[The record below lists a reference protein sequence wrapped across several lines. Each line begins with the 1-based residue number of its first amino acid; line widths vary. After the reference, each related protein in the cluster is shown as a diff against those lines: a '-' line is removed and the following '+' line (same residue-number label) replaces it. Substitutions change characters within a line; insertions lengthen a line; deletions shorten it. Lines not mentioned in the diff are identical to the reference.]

1 MQLDL
6 ENKRVIVTGGAQG
19 IGEAVVRA
27 FAAEGATVTSLD
39 VNEQRGRMVA
49 DEATSA
55 GPGAVTFHCADISD
69 RGQVDAV
76 FADAVARMGG
86 LDVLANIAGVHR
98 HAPGDD
104 VPQELLEW
112 MFKINVYGTI
122 YTNAAA
128 FRTMEPAGDGV
139 IINFGSESGLTAE
152 PNNATYGATK
162 GAVHSWTRSIA
173 RDWGPKGIRVNA
185 VLPYVVTPM
194 YEEFRNALSPEE
206 LAAHDKQTAEQ
217 IPLGGKFGDPATQLA
232 PVMVFLASDAS
243 RFMTGQLIPVDGGFI
258 SVR

>member
-6 ENKRVIVTGGAQG
+6 ENKRIIVTGGAQG
-19 IGEAVVRA
+19 IGEATVRA
-27 FAAEGATVTSLD
+27 FAAEGATVTSVD
-39 VNEQRGRMVA
+39 VNEERGLMVA
-49 DEATSA
+49 EEATSA
-55 GPGAVTFHCADISD
+55 GPGAVTFQPADIGD
-69 RGQVDAV
+69 RGQVDTV
-76 FADAVARMGG
+76 FADAVGRMGG

-104 VPQELLEW
+104 VPQDVLEW
-112 MFKINVYGTI
+112 MFKTNVYGTI

-128 FRTMEPAGDGV
+128 YRTMEQAGAGV

-194 YEEFRNALSPEE
+194 YEEFREALTPEE

-217 IPLGGKFGDPATQLA
+217 IPLGGRFGDPATQLA

-243 RFMTGQLIPVDGGFI
+243 RFVTGQLIPVDGGFI

>member
-1 MQLDL
+1 M
-6 ENKRVIVTGGAQG
+6 
-19 IGEAVVRA
+19 
-27 FAAEGATVTSLD
+27 
-39 VNEQRGRMVA
+39 
-49 DEATSA
+49 
-55 GPGAVTFHCADISD
+55 
-69 RGQVDAV
+69 
-76 FADAVARMGG
+76 
-86 LDVLANIAGVHR
+86 NIAGVHR

-128 FRTMEPAGDGV
+128 YRTMEPAGDGV

-206 LAAHDKQTAEQ
+206 LAAHDKQTHPGGRRVHLRA
-217 IPLGGKFGDPATQLA
+217 LGVAAPTARSGPRRRPA
-232 PVMVFLASDAS
+232 
-243 RFMTGQLIPVDGGFI
+243 RC
-258 SVR
+258 R

>member
-1 MQLDL
+1 MQLNL
-6 ENKRVIVTGGAQG
+6 EKKRIIVTGGAQG
-19 IGEAVVRA
+19 IGEATVRA

-39 VNEQRGRMVA
+39 LNEERGRMVA
-49 DEATSA
+49 EEATSS
-55 GPGAVTFHCADISD
+55 GPGAVTFQRVDISD
-69 RGQVDAV
+69 RSQVDAV

-86 LDVLANIAGVHR
+86 LEVLANVAGVHR
-98 HAPGDD
+98 LAAGDD
-104 VPQELLEW
+104 VPQESLEW
-112 MFKINVYGTI
+112 MFEINVYGTI

-128 FRTMEPAGDGV
+128 YRAMEPAGAGV

-194 YEEFRNALSPEE
+194 YEEFRQALSPDE

-217 IPLGGKFGDPATQLA
+217 IPLGGKFGDPSTELA

-243 RFMTGQLIPVDGGFI
+243 RFITGQLVPVDGGLI

>member
-1 MQLDL
+1 MHLDL
-6 ENKRVIVTGGAQG
+6 ENKRIIVTGGAQG
-19 IGEAVVRA
+19 IGEAAVRA

-39 VNEQRGRMVA
+39 LNEERGRMVGE
-49 DEATSA
+49 DATSA
-55 GPGAVTFHCADISD
+55 GPGAVTFQRADISD
-69 RGQVDAV
+69 RSQVDAV

-86 LDVLANIAGVHR
+86 LDVLANVAGVHR
-98 HAPGDD
+98 HAAGDD
-104 VPQELLEW
+104 VPQDSLEW

-128 FRTMEPAGDGV
+128 YRAMEQAGAGV

-194 YEEFRNALSPEE
+194 YEEFRKALSPEE
-206 LAAHDKQTAEQ
+206 LAAHDKHTAEQ

-243 RFMTGQLIPVDGGFI
+243 RFITGQLVPVDGGLI

>member
-27 FAAEGATVTSLD
+27 FAAEGA
-39 VNEQRGRMVA
+39 
-49 DEATSA
+49 
-55 GPGAVTFHCADISD
+55 VTFRRADISD
-69 RGQVDAV
+69 RDQVDAV
-76 FADAVARMGG
+76 
-86 LDVLANIAGVHR
+86 
-98 HAPGDD
+98 
-104 VPQELLEW
+104 
-112 MFKINVYGTI
+112 
-122 YTNAAA
+122 
-128 FRTMEPAGDGV
+128 
-139 IINFGSESGLTAE
+139 GLTAE
-152 PNNATYGATK
+152 PNNATYRATK

-173 RDWGPKGIRVNA
+173 RDWGPNGIRVNA

-194 YEEFRNALSPEE
+194 YEEFRDVLSPEE

-243 RFMTGQLIPVDGGFI
+243 RFMTGQLVPVDGGFI

>member
-1 MQLDL
+1 MHLGL
-6 ENKRVIVTGGAQG
+6 EGKRIIVTGGAQG
-19 IGEAVVRA
+19 IGEATVRA

-39 VNEQRGRMVA
+39 LNEERGRTVA
-49 DEATSA
+49 EDATSA
-55 GPGAVTFHCADISD
+55 GPGAVMFHRADVSD
-69 RGQVDAV
+69 RDQVDAV

-86 LDVLANIAGVHR
+86 LDVLAHVAGVHR
-98 HAPGDD
+98 HAPGDA
-104 VPQELLEW
+104 VPQESLEW
-112 MFKINVYGTI
+112 MFEINVYGTI

-128 FRTMEPAGDGV
+128 YRAMEPEGGGV
-139 IINFGSESGLTAE
+139 IINFGSESGLTSE

-194 YEEFRNALSPEE
+194 YEEFREALSPEE
-206 LAAHDKQTAEQ
+206 LAAHDEQTAEQ
-217 IPLGGKFGDPATQLA
+217 IPLGGKFGDPSTDVA

-243 RFMTGQLIPVDGGFI
+243 RFITGQLVPVDGGLI